1 MALPGNGLE
10 RISGYVS
17 LLSRLLRTGAHHLIV
32 SDVSALVIADRNSY
46 ISIENDLRILSPLQ
60 GSRPLVLCESEGT
73 FYYGEYRSNPERSAV
88 HIWRW
93 RPGTPGWSPVWRFE
107 GIRHVHGVFHDPYS
121 GAIWV
126 TTGDEDSEAGI
137 WRTDDDFESLH
148 RVAGDGQQS
157 RAVQLLFTRD
167 YVYFGSD
174 TPNEQNHIYRM
185 DRQGHHVDR
194 LAAVGGSVFYGC
206 KAGESLFLST
216 AVEPSEV
223 NTRPYAE
230 VWRSD
235 NGDDWYRFLEFK
247 KDILPMKYFQYGQ
260 VFFPAG
266 PGDGRHLYCTPF
278 ATRGHGKTVVIDVE
292 ESKGQFLGDVFK

>member
-1 MALPGNGLE
+1 MVLPGNGIE
-10 RISGYVS
+10 RISGKVS
-17 LLSRLLRTGAHHLIV
+17 LLSRLLRTGAHHLMAI
-32 SDVSALVIADRNSY
+32 DVGTLVIADRNSY
-46 ISIENDLRILSPLQ
+46 NLIENDLRLLSPLH
-60 GSRPLVLCESEGT
+60 GSRPLVMCEREGA
-73 FYYGEYRSNPERSAV
+73 FYYGEYRSNPERTAI

-93 RPGTPGWSPVWRFE
+93 QHDAPNWSPVWRFE
-107 GIRHVHGVFHDPYS
+107 GVRHVHGVFYDAYS

-137 WRTDDDFESLH
+137 WRTNDGFQSLH
-148 RVAGDGQQS
+148 RIAGGGQQY
-157 RAVQLLFTRD
+157 RAVLLLFTRD

-174 TPNEQNHIYRM
+174 TPFEQNHVYRM
-185 DRQGHHVDR
+185 DRQGHHIER

-206 KAGESLFLST
+206 KVGDSLFLST

-223 NTRPYAE
+223 NRRSYAE

-266 PGDGRHLYCTPF
+266 PGNGQYLYCSPF
-278 ATRGHGKTVVIDVE
+278 ATHGHGKTLMVDVE